1 MTFKDFVGAA
11 WVALIMLS
19 PIILLVIWF
28 VVENINN
35 KVKDIQKNI
44 NEICDKVKNIDNKI

>member
-11 WVALIMLS
+11 WIALIMLS
-19 PIILLVIWF
+19 PIILLVTWF
-28 VVENINN
+28 VVENIND

>member
-19 PIILLVIWF
+19 PIILLVTWF
-28 VVENINN
+28 VVENIND

>member
-28 VVENINN
+28 VVENIND

>member
-19 PIILLVIWF
+19 PIILLVTWF
-28 VVENINN
+28 IVENIND
-35 KVKDIQKNI
+35 KVKDIQKSI
-44 NEICDKVKNIDNKI
+44 NEICDKVKKY

>member
-1 MTFKDFVGAA
+1 MTFKDFVGTA

-28 VVENINN
+28 VVESIN
-35 KVKDIQKNI
+35 
-44 NEICDKVKNIDNKI
+44 DKVKNIQKNIAEICDKLKKD

>member
-19 PIILLVIWF
+19 PIILLATWF
-28 VVENINN
+28 IVENIND

-44 NEICDKVKNIDNKI
+44 NEICDKVKNIGNKI

>member
-1 MTFKDFVGAA
+1 MTFKDFIGAA

-19 PIILLVIWF
+19 PIILLVAWF
-28 VVENINN
+28 VVGNIND

-44 NEICDKVKNIDNKI
+44 NEIYDKVKNIDNKI

>member
-19 PIILLVIWF
+19 PIILLVTWF
-28 VVENINN
+28 IVENIND

-44 NEICDKVKNIDNKI
+44 NEICDKVKNIGNKI